1 MNTTPLLLADTRPF
15 TRDDLI
21 SIYEEQSPA
30 LYRYAVRLLGDSHL
44 AEDCVAETF
53 SRFLQAVRKGGGP
66 NANVRAYLYR
76 MAHNWI
82 IDHYRRYSASTLP
95 LEHDLKDDEMA
106 SPSQIITEELE
117 REQVREALLKLPPDQ
132 QQVIHFRF
140 LEDWSHAE
148 IAEVLGKTVE
158 ATRALQYR
166 ALNTLRHLLIERDD
180 EVRYD

>member
-1 MNTTPLLLADTRPF
+1 MNTTTMLLAETRPF
-15 TRDDLI
+15 TKEDLI
-21 SIYEEQSPA
+21 HIYEEQSPA
-30 LYRYAVRLLGDSHL
+30 LYRYAVRLLGDSQL

-82 IDHYRRYSASTLP
+82 TDHYRRNSDSTLP
-95 LEHDLKDDEMA
+95 LEHDLKDGEMD
-106 SPSQIITEELE
+106 SPSQIIIEEFE
-117 REQVREALLKLPPDQ
+117 REQVRKALLKLPADQ

-148 IAEVLGKTVE
+148 IAEVLGKSTE

-166 ALNTLRHLLIERDD
+166 ALNTLRQLLIGQDD
-180 EVRYD
+180 EVRHD